1 MLISIA
7 MMFLVGMSMGW
18 ICKKIHLP
26 SLFGMIVTGIVLGP
40 YVLDVID
47 ASILNIS
54 SDLRRIALIIILM
67 RAGLSLDLND
77 LKKVG
82 RPAVLMCF
90 VPACFEIGGM
100 VLLAPKLLGISILDA
115 AIMGTVI
122 AAVSPAVIVPKMLKL
137 MEEGY
142 GVKKSI
148 PQMILAGASVDD
160 VFVIVMFTAF
170 TGLAQGDQVSAVD
183 FINIPISIAVGALA
197 GFLIGFLSAEYFK
210 KIHIRDTSKVIILVC
225 VSFLL
230 VTFEDEFASVI
241 PFASLIA
248 VMTMGIALQQK
259 RKNVAKRLS
268 AKFNKLWVGAEVM
281 LFVLVG
287 ATVDIR
293 YAVSAG
299 VVSIV
304 LIFAVLVFRMLG
316 VFLCLLK
323 TKLTMKERMFCVIA
337 YMPKATVQ
345 AAIGGVPL
353 AMGLSCGNIVLTVA
367 VTAILITAPLGA
379 FLIEATYKKWLGRQ
393 TEIKVVQQIYKWYT
407 EEGYGAAKI
416 ANMLNEKGYKTKRN
430 CKWSQNATCRILT
443 NEIYTGKI
451 INGKQEVSD
460 FLTGQR
466 RDKDETEWMVV
477 ERPELRIIED
487 ETFEKAQEILR
498 GRHDAFNLSHERQS
512 NKHLFSTLIKCKEC
526 GWSFRR
532 TVRTYKNTYV
542 RWVCSGRN
550 GRGADSCPN
559 KTVVDEEELIEVLQE
574 YFTNVL
580 KQKKKVIAHVV
591 NEFQRVYKAKDENVE
606 YEKEL
611 NAELAKLQ
619 KTRQKY
625 MDMYTDDLISREEL
639 NEKIGGSRQEMERI
653 ENELKMVSYHLTKG
667 EQLENILNNTF
678 KEIEDITDV
687 HQMTNQQLKRL
698 IQKIEVDKE
707 GNVDI
712 YLRLLGDLGLDE
724 SVLIEENE
732 TALNCDDQT

>member
-1 MLISIA
+1 MAKWTSLFYSGLSEKEDGVMLISIA

-183 FINIPISIAVGALA
+183 FINIPISISVGALA
-197 GFLIGFLSAEYFK
+197 GFLSAEYFK

-304 LIFAVLVFRMLG
+304 LIFVVLVFRMLG

-393 TEIKVVQQIYKWYT
+393 TEI
-407 EEGYGAAKI
+407 
-416 ANMLNEKGYKTKRN
+416 
-430 CKWSQNATCRILT
+430 
-443 NEIYTGKI
+443 
-451 INGKQEVSD
+451 
-460 FLTGQR
+460 
-466 RDKDETEWMVV
+466 
-477 ERPELRIIED
+477 
-487 ETFEKAQEILR
+487 
-498 GRHDAFNLSHERQS
+498 LSR
-512 NKHLFSTLIKCKEC
+512 
-526 GWSFRR
+526 
-532 TVRTYKNTYV
+532 
-542 RWVCSGRN
+542 
-550 GRGADSCPN
+550 
-559 KTVVDEEELIEVLQE
+559 
-574 YFTNVL
+574 
-580 KQKKKVIAHVV
+580 
-591 NEFQRVYKAKDENVE
+591 
-606 YEKEL
+606 
-611 NAELAKLQ
+611 
-619 KTRQKY
+619 
-625 MDMYTDDLISREEL
+625 
-639 NEKIGGSRQEMERI
+639 
-653 ENELKMVSYHLTKG
+653 
-667 EQLENILNNTF
+667 
-678 KEIEDITDV
+678 
-687 HQMTNQQLKRL
+687 
-698 IQKIEVDKE
+698 
-707 GNVDI
+707 
-712 YLRLLGDLGLDE
+712 
-724 SVLIEENE
+724 
-732 TALNCDDQT
+732 

>member
-170 TGLAQGDQVSAVD
+170 KGLAQGDQVSAVD

-299 VVSIV
+299 VVT
-304 LIFAVLVFRMLG
+304 A
-316 VFLCLLK
+316 
-323 TKLTMKERMFCVIA
+323 CV
-337 YMPKATVQ
+337 
-345 AAIGGVPL
+345 
-353 AMGLSCGNIVLTVA
+353 
-367 VTAILITAPLGA
+367 
-379 FLIEATYKKWLGRQ
+379 
-393 TEIKVVQQIYKWYT
+393 
-407 EEGYGAAKI
+407 
-416 ANMLNEKGYKTKRN
+416 
-430 CKWSQNATCRILT
+430 
-443 NEIYTGKI
+443 
-451 INGKQEVSD
+451 
-460 FLTGQR
+460 
-466 RDKDETEWMVV
+466 
-477 ERPELRIIED
+477 
-487 ETFEKAQEILR
+487 
-498 GRHDAFNLSHERQS
+498 
-512 NKHLFSTLIKCKEC
+512 
-526 GWSFRR
+526 
-532 TVRTYKNTYV
+532 
-542 RWVCSGRN
+542 
-550 GRGADSCPN
+550 
-559 KTVVDEEELIEVLQE
+559 
-574 YFTNVL
+574 
-580 KQKKKVIAHVV
+580 
-591 NEFQRVYKAKDENVE
+591 
-606 YEKEL
+606 
-611 NAELAKLQ
+611 
-619 KTRQKY
+619 
-625 MDMYTDDLISREEL
+625 
-639 NEKIGGSRQEMERI
+639 
-653 ENELKMVSYHLTKG
+653 
-667 EQLENILNNTF
+667 
-678 KEIEDITDV
+678 
-687 HQMTNQQLKRL
+687 
-698 IQKIEVDKE
+698 
-707 GNVDI
+707 
-712 YLRLLGDLGLDE
+712 
-724 SVLIEENE
+724 
-732 TALNCDDQT
+732 